1 MSILQR
7 IKKLEQSTQK
17 EEEKDCNLT
26 PEEWQTIAR
35 EEGINNFTFTGYNK
49 EALDLLWKSYRRDK
63 REVATV

>member
-1 MSILQR
+1 MSLLQR

-35 EEGINNFTFTGYNK
+35 EEGIENFTFSGWTE
-49 EALDLLWKSYRRDK
+49 EALNLLWKSYRRDK
-63 REVATV
+63 EEAGA